1 MFNVVNVSVVFCC
14 RLADLGQHVGT
25 QILDVLVVR
34 ERGFK
39 RETKL
44 LQILIFVK
52 STLWKVTVFPSL
64 MFYIFV
70 EDFFQYKAL
79 FCFIAVSIVQV
90 SNQ

>member
-1 MFNVVNVSVVFCC
+1 MYYC

-25 QILDVLVVR
+25 RILDVLVLR

-52 STLWKVTVFPSL
+52 STLWKVTVLPTFNHCVLILFSI
-64 MFYIFV
+64 M
-70 EDFFQYKAL
+70 QYYVL
-79 FCFIAVSIVQV
+79 CSVQ
-90 SNQ
+90 

>member
-1 MFNVVNVSVVFCC
+1 MIFYY

-25 QILDVLVVR
+25 RILDVLVVR

-52 STLWKVTVFPSL
+52 STLWKV
-64 MFYIFV
+64 
-70 EDFFQYKAL
+70 DL
-79 FCFIAVSIVQV
+79 F
-90 SNQ
+90 